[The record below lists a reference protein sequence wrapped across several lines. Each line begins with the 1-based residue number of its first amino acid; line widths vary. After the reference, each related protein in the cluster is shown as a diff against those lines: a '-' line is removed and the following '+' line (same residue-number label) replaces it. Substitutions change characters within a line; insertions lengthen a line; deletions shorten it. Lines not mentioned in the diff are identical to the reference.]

1 MSDTVGRQ
9 VNRRQFLT
17 LGLAVA
23 GGVVSLGPQKARGVE
38 PRKDFTRWA
47 FLSDLHVPAKRDGR
61 FRGFFPYQNLQRV
74 MDEVGTSLPD
84 GVMITGDLA
93 RWRGQIDAYGNV
105 QSLLD
110 PMART
115 RPIHMGVGNHDS
127 RENFLSMFAG
137 GHGGGPT
144 VAGKHVL
151 TTNAG
156 PVRMIVLDSL
166 LFVSMFP
173 GMLGKPQR
181 AWLQTYLQICDERPT
196 ILFIHHTPR
205 ADLLDTGRLFD
216 IIVPAAK
223 VKAIVFGHSHK
234 YKFSRFEGIH
244 LINLPASGYN
254 FTNRQPVGWVEAQL
268 TAHGGEFTLHAI
280 GGNTDENGNVTKLQ
294 WRA

>member
-23 GGVVSLGPQKARGVE
+23 GGVVSLGPQRARGAE
-38 PRKDFTRWA
+38 RRKDFARWA
-47 FLSDLHVPAKRDGR
+47 FLSDLHVPAKPRGH
-61 FRGFFPYQNLQRV
+61 FRGFYPYQNLQRV
-74 MDEVGTSLPD
+74 TDEIGANLPD
-84 GVMITGDLA
+84 GAVITGDLA

-105 QSLLD
+105 QSLLA
-110 PMART
+110 PIART
-115 RPIHMGVGNHDS
+115 RPIHMGIGNHDN
-127 RENFLSMFAG
+127 RQNFLSMFAG
-137 GHGGGPT
+137 GHGGGPS
-144 VAGKHVL
+144 VEGRHVV
-151 TTNAG
+151 TADAG
-156 PVRMIVLDSL
+156 PVRMIILDSL

-181 AWLQTYLQICDERPT
+181 AWLQTYLQICDDRPT
-196 ILFIHHTPR
+196 ILFLHHTPR

-216 IIVPAAK
+216 IVAPATK

-244 LINLPASGYN
+244 LINLPACGYN